1 MIFDGIFQKLRGLFM
16 NLISITDV
24 EQSSGI
30 KSCLTP
36 YMKEAIELWQNMYQG
51 AAEWHKNGVIPCGV
65 EKSIVERIATPI
77 SEEIKL
83 EVKNENIARVMN
95 KLNQSSHTITDYLVS
110 FGSCLMRPVFSNG
123 RVQFELVKLGN
134 YAPISYDIDGTLTA
148 CAVMTSI
155 EDGKK
160 KYTLIETLKY
170 ENGISSV
177 DSKLYENSSLGT
189 KTILKEVSLTA
200 TSQTESISPSF
211 QWNGV
216 KLPMFVE
223 FRTRQTNRIDGS
235 NAPTALISGAED
247 LIRQAD
253 EQWERINWEQEGGKM
268 RVFADSDLFRKRQ
281 GDKDGLNNTTITS
294 KMNKLFVLLNGDNT
308 EGGEKIKEHA
318 PALRIEQQARALQEI
333 LKRIEQTV
341 GLGRGSLSDLE
352 SVQQTATQYVGS
364 KKSLYNKVD
373 QFESEYEEKYK
384 DCAYVFAYMESAYNG
399 TAFNDEVEIKFNDMA
414 RKDPQTEKTEDL
426 LEVQNGVMSKEEFRM
441 KWYGE
446 TEETAKAKVE
456 EMKGS
461 ATDFFSMNQFARD
474 NGELTV

>member
-1 MIFDGIFQKLRGLFM
+1 MILNGIFQKIRGLFM
-16 NLISITDV
+16 NLLSITDV
-24 EQSSGI
+24 EQGAGI
-30 KSCLTP
+30 NSCLTP
-36 YMKEAIELWQNMYQG
+36 YMKEAVLLWQSMYQG
-51 AAEWHKNGVIPCGV
+51 AAAWHTNGVIPCGV
-65 EKSIVERIATPI
+65 EKSIVEKIATPI
-77 SEEIKL
+77 SEEIKV
-83 EVKNENIARVMN
+83 EVKNANIERVMG

-110 FGSCLMRPVFSNG
+110 FGSCLMRPVYSNA

-134 YAPISYDIDGTLTA
+134 YVPISYDIDGTLTS
-148 CAVMTSI
+148 CAVLTGI

-160 KYTLIETLKY
+160 KFTLVEVLRY
-170 ENGISSV
+170 ENGISYV
-177 DSKLYENSSLGT
+177 ESKLYENQDTGG
-189 KTILKEVSLTA
+189 KTSLKEVPLT
-200 TSQTESISPSF
+200 SCSKTENISPSF

-235 NAPTALISGAED
+235 NVPTALISGAED

-281 GDKDGLNNTTITS
+281 GDEQTVNPGITS

-318 PALRIEQQARALQEI
+318 PALRIEQQAKAMQEI

-341 GLGRGSLSDLE
+341 GLGRGTLSDLE
-352 SVQQTATQYVGS
+352 NVQQTATQYVGS

-399 TAFNDEVEIKFNDMA
+399 TPFNDEIEIKFNDMA
-414 RKDPQTEKTEDL
+414 RKDPQSEKTEDL
-426 LEVQNGVMSKEEFRM
+426 LEVQQGIMSKEEFRV

-446 TEETAKAKVE
+446 DIETAKAKVE
-456 EMKGS
+456 EMKSNEPENIFG
-461 ATDFFSMNQFARD
+461 FNQFDR
-474 NGELTV
+474 GTE

>member
-1 MIFDGIFQKLRGLFM
+1 M

-24 EQSSGI
+24 ERGAGI
-30 KSCLTP
+30 NSCLTP
-36 YMKEAIELWQNMYQG
+36 YMKDAVLLWQNMYQG
-51 AAEWHKNGVIPCGV
+51 AAAWHTNGVIPCGV

-77 SEEIKL
+77 SEEINL
-83 EVKNENIARVMN
+83 EVKNANIERVMK
-95 KLNQSSHTITDYLVS
+95 KLNQSSHTITDFLVS
-110 FGSCLMRPVFSNG
+110 FGSCLMRSVYSNS

-134 YAPISYDIDGTLTA
+134 YVPISYDIDGTLTS
-148 CAVMTSI
+148 CAVLTGI
-155 EDGKK
+155 EEGDKK
-160 KYTLIETLKY
+160 FTLIETLRY
-170 ENGISSV
+170 ENGISYV
-177 DSKLYENSSLGT
+177 ESKLFENSSYGG
-189 KTILKEVSLTA
+189 KTSLKEVSLTA
-200 TSQTESISPSF
+200 CQKTEQISPSF

-235 NAPTALISGAED
+235 NVPTALISGAED

-281 GDKDGLNNTTITS
+281 GDKENFSAPSITS

-341 GLGRGSLSDLE
+341 GLGRGTLSDLE
-352 SVQQTATQYVGS
+352 NVQQTATQYTGS
-364 KKSLYNKVD
+364 KKALYNKVD

-399 TAFNDEVEIKFNDMA
+399 TPFNDEIEIKFNDMA
-414 RKDPQTEKTEDL
+414 RKDPQSEKTEDL
-426 LEVQNGVMSKEEFRM
+426 LEVQQGIMSKEEFRM

-446 TEETAKAKVE
+446 DIETAKAKVE
-456 EMKGS
+456 EMKSKEPEPMFG
-461 ATDFFSMNQFARD
+461 FNQFDREED
-474 NGELTV
+474 

>member
-1 MIFDGIFQKLRGLFM
+1 MIFNGIFQKVRGLIM
-16 NLISITDV
+16 NLISIKDV
-24 EQSSGI
+24 EQGAGI
-30 KSCLTP
+30 QSCLTP
-36 YMKEAIELWQNMYQG
+36 YMKDAVLLWQSMYQG
-51 AAEWHKNGVIPCGV
+51 SAPWHTNGVIPCGV

-83 EVKNENIARVMN
+83 EVKNPAIERIMG

-110 FGSCLMRPVFSNG
+110 FGSCLMRPVFSNA

-134 YAPISYDIDGTLTA
+134 YVPISYDIDGTLTS
-148 CAVMTSI
+148 CAVLTGIS
-155 EDGKK
+155 EGKTN
-160 KYTLIETLKY
+160 YTLIETLKY
-170 ENGISSV
+170 ENGISYV
-177 DSKLYENSSLGT
+177 ESKLYENQGYGT
-189 KTILKEVSLTA
+189 KTSLKEVSLT
-200 TSQTESISPSF
+200 SCSKTESISPSF

-223 FRTRQTNRIDGS
+223 FRTRQTNRIDGTNS
-235 NAPTALISGAED
+235 PSALISGAED

-281 GDKDGLNNTTITS
+281 GDADSLNTPTITA

-318 PALRIEQQARALQEI
+318 PALRIEQQARAMQEI
-333 LKRIEQTV
+333 LKRIEQVV
-341 GLGRGSLSDLE
+341 GLGRGTLSDLE

-364 KKSLYNKVD
+364 KKALYNKVD

-399 TAFNDEVEIKFNDMA
+399 TPFNDEIEIKFNDMA
-414 RKDPQTEKTEDL
+414 RKDPEAEKKEDL
-426 LEVQNGVMSKEEFRM
+426 LEVQQGIMSKDEFRV

-446 TEETAKAKVE
+446 DEETAKAKVE
-456 EMKGS
+456 EMKSSEPDNLFG
-461 ATDFFSMNQFARD
+461 FNQFNR
-474 NGELTV
+474 EVTE